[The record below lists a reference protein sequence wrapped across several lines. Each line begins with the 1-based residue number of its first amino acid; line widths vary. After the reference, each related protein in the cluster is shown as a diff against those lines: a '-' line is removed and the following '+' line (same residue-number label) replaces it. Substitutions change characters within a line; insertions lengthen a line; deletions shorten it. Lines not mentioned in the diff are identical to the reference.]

1 MSTQIALQQHS
12 INMKNFSVV
21 SQRLL
26 VINTERV
33 YFQNI
38 PNSSDIS
45 IIYISR
51 YSLCKLPCILVARAW
66 PCNGLFHFLPIQ
78 GYGREI
84 PRGRAR
90 NIFPGSQGLKLSFQG
105 GQGRFSRGII
115 QVRGSLPVGSYL
127 ENCFLIG
134 HFWYHP
140 SGIPVQKQIYKTAF
154 HTPVWIKNGIAQY
167 LI

>member
-26 VINTERV
+26 AINTERA
-33 YFQNI
+33 YFQNT

-51 YSLCKLPCILVARAW
+51 YSLYKVPCILVARIL
-66 PCNGLFHFLPIQ
+66 GLAMGYSIFCPYRGMEGNLKGVCQKHFP
-78 GYGREI
+78 RES
-84 PRGRAR
+84 GT
-90 NIFPGSQGLKLSFQG
+90 KLSFPG
-105 GQGRFSRGII
+105 GQGKFFRGII
-115 QVRGSLPVGSYL
+115 QVRASLPVGSYL
-127 ENCFLIG
+127 ENCFPMG

-140 SGIPVQKQIYKTAF
+140 PWNSSPKANLENCLPY
-154 HTPVWIKNGIAQY
+154 PCMD
-167 LI
+167 

>member
-12 INMKNFSVV
+12 INRKNFSVV

-90 NIFPGSQGLKLSFQG
+90 NIFQGSQGLKLSFQG
-105 GQGRFSRGII
+105 SQGKFSRGIL
-115 QVRGSLPVGSYL
+115 QVMASLPVGSYL
-127 ENCFLIG
+127 ENCFPMAIFG
-134 HFWYHP
+134 ITP
-140 SGIPVQKQIYKTAF
+140 PGIPSQKQI
-154 HTPVWIKNGIAQY
+154 
-167 LI
+167 